1 MKIIIVLVLILM
13 VVFLLKNKYS
23 SKLSMNEIQKT
34 VYTMANDTKG
44 DYQDISKNQVKTMVE
59 NGEAIVL
66 DVRNINEI
74 QKTGIIRG
82 AINIPIEELPN
93 RLNELNKEQTY
104 ITFCAVGGR
113 SKKAASILSGA
124 GFKKIYN
131 AKEGMNTWTY
141 SELIEK

>member
-74 QKTGIIRG
+74 QKTGVIRG
-82 AINIPIEELPN
+82 AINIPIGELPN

-113 SKKAASILSGA
+113 SKKAASILSEA
-124 GFKKIYN
+124 GFKNIYN